1 MRVTCRYFE
10 TIQTKSSQVIGDVI
24 YKDLRSHQVLDRF
37 PINSEF
43 VFEYV
48 YATSTGDRRALHTND
63 IGFLEHRR
71 VPFPNNEQMVY
82 DTGED
87 LKLQLKNIINSYSI
101 RQ

>member
-1 MRVTCRYFE
+1 MVNLVGDENY
-10 TIQTKSSQVIGDVI
+10 IGDVI
-24 YKDLRSHQVLDRF
+24 YKDLRSNQVLDRF

-48 YATSTGDRRALHTND
+48 YATSRGDRRALLADD
-63 IGFLEHRR
+63 IRFLEHRR

>member
-1 MRVTCRYFE
+1 MQVKCHYLE

-24 YKDLRSHQVLDRF
+24 YKDLRSNQVLDRF

-48 YATSTGDRRALHTND
+48 YATSRGDRRALHSDD

-87 LKLQLKNIINSYSI
+87 LKIQLKNIINTYSI